1 MATKQINGHA
11 VVIGGSIAG
20 LLTARKLHDHFERVT
35 VIERDV
41 LPQGAENRKGV
52 PQGRQP
58 HVLLQRG
65 LLIMDQMFPGFSAEL
80 SLAGG
85 VPLNMGSDVR
95 WHSLGNWRPRY
106 QSSIDTIAAS
116 RPLIEAT
123 LRRRLSHFEHIRFV
137 TEAEAIGLITNEAGT
152 HVAGVRIRRRDRS
165 QSEETIQ
172 ADFVVDASGRDSHA
186 SEWLAELN
194 FPAPEVTT
202 INAFAGYATRVF
214 RRLHDV
220 DWKMMYVQPAAPDQS
235 RGAII
240 IPMEGD
246 RWHVTMIGMN
256 ADYPPTDEEGFIEF
270 ARSLPVPEIYETLS
284 RAEAL
289 TPIIG
294 YRRVENR
301 LYSYDQLPRYL
312 ENFALLGDAVYAL
325 NPVYGQGMSV
335 ASMSVEELD
344 RTLSEHR
351 QNNGDDLTGFVSVFQ
366 KRLGALLAGPWQV
379 ATGEDFRWSK
389 VEGVKPNPDPAALLM
404 QNYIGTVMLAANHN
418 PVILDAVYQV
428 LNMMSSPEIF
438 FRPDVVLHVMAAV
451 NPVSLPQS

>member
-1 MATKQINGHA
+1 MSSNQMKMHA

-35 VIERDV
+35 VIERDA

-65 LLIMDQMFPGFSAEL
+65 LLIMDQTFPGFSAEL
-80 SLAGG
+80 QLAGG
-85 VPLNMGSDVR
+85 VPMNMGVDAR

-106 QSSIDTIAAS
+106 QSSIDTVAAS

-123 LRRRLSHFEHIRFV
+123 LRRRLSHFEAIRFV
-137 TEAEAIGLITNEAGT
+137 TEAEAIGLVTDPTGT
-152 HVAGVRIRRRDRS
+152 RVAGVRIRRRDHS
-165 QSEETIQ
+165 QSEETIL
-172 ADFVVDASGRDSHA
+172 ADFVVDTSGRDSHA
-186 SEWLAELN
+186 SEWLGALG
-194 FPAPEVTT
+194 FPTPEVTT
-202 INAFAGYATRVF
+202 INAFAGYATRIY
-214 RRLHDV
+214 RRLRDV
-220 DWKMMYVQPAAPDQS
+220 DWKMMYVQPAAPDQT

-256 ADYPPTDEEGFIEF
+256 ADYPPTDEADFLEF

-284 RAEAL
+284 RAEPL
-289 TPIIG
+289 SPVIG

-325 NPVYGQGMSV
+325 NPVYGQGMSI
-335 ASMSVEELD
+335 ASMSAEELE
-344 RTLSEHR
+344 RTLAEHR
-351 QNNGDDLTGFVSVFQ
+351 QTKGEDLTGLVAVFQ
-366 KRLGALLAGPWQV
+366 KRLGNLLAGPWQV

-404 QNYIGTVMLAANHN
+404 QNYIGNVMLAANHN
-418 PVILDAVYQV
+418 PVVLDVVYQV
-428 LNMMSSPEIF
+428 LNMMASPEIF
-438 FRPDVVLHVMAAV
+438 FRPDIVLHVMAAV
-451 NPVSLPQS
+451 NPLGVPQA